1 MENYVKTYGNITT
14 EIFEKTTSS
23 VMTSVYGWMAGAL
36 AISGLTAW
44 YVSQDAMLL
53 YNLLNSGAIWVLY
66 IAELGLVFGLS
77 AAINKISA
85 MTATIMFIIYA
96 LLNGATL
103 ASIFVLYELSS
114 IASTFFITAG
124 TFGSMALYGATT
136 KTDLTKIRNICYMG
150 LIGIIIAILVNR
162 FLGNSMFGLVINIL
176 GVIIFV
182 GLTAYDSQKI
192 KNMVAEAPADKEVVG
207 KLAVLGALTLYLDFV
222 NLFLH
227 LLSLLGKR
235 K

>member
-1 MENYVKTYGNITT
+1 MENYVKTYGATST
-14 EIFEKTTSS
+14 ETFEKITSS

-53 YNLLNSGAIWVLY
+53 YNMFNSGAIWILF
-66 IAELGLVFGLS
+66 IAELGLVLGLS

-85 MTATIMFIIYA
+85 MTATIMFILYA

-103 ASIFVLYELSS
+103 ASIFVVYELSS

-124 TFGSMALYGATT
+124 TFGALALYGTTT
-136 KTDLTKIRNICYMG
+136 KTDLTKIGNICFMG
-150 LIGIIIAILVNR
+150 LIGIIIAGVVNI
-162 FLGNSMFGLVINIL
+162 FIGNDMLGLVTNVL

-192 KNMVAEAPADKEVVG
+192 KAMVADAPADKEVVG

-222 NLFLH
+222 NLFLK
-227 LLSLLGKR
+227 LLALFGK
-235 K
+235 KK